1 MGRVSQRW
9 GRSSTAGLV
18 AVQVVGGASSA
29 PAAVKTMK
37 IECPGG
43 AVIRLREDVSVEVLE
58 RVMRACQQVQVES
71 ASVNGSVR
79 SC

>member
-9 GRSSTAGLV
+9 GRSSVSGLV
-18 AVQVVGGASSA
+18 AVQVVGEASLETSRDA
-29 PAAVKTMK
+29 RIE

-43 AVIRLREDVSVEVLE
+43 ALIRLREDVSVKVLQQ
-58 RVMRACQQVQVES
+58 VIRACQQAQVEG
-71 ASVNGSVR
+71 ASMNGSVR